1 MTVFKNIPSRVLSY
15 MAATKRRLKSRGFLL
30 GLIAP
35 TIVGSGV
42 LSGGRGVENHHG
54 YGKFRPKLHVSVTS
68 LG

>member
-1 MTVFKNIPSRVLSY
+1 